1 MNASRRR
8 AVPRSA
14 ASNTALARELL
25 HVTMR
30 MMHSIATTMRRAPEG
45 SVPGQ
50 MATLLKLSMAPVTMS
65 ELARYRGISVPTVS
79 KSIDVL
85 EQRGWVERWVDPAD
99 RRHTLV
105 RLTADGRRV
114 MAAMQAQSE
123 RHVASLLTPL
133 TAGQRTRLVE
143 ALGTLKDVLPA
154 AP

>member
-1 MNASRRR
+1 MNAQRHR
-8 AVPRSA
+8 AVPGSA

-25 HVTMR
+25 HLTMR

-50 MATLLKLSMAPVTMS
+50 MATLLKLSLAPATMS

-105 RLTADGRRV
+105 RLTRDGRRV
-114 MAAMQAQSE
+114 TAAMRKQSE

-133 TAGQRTRLVE
+133 TTAQRTQLVE
-143 ALGTLKDVLPA
+143 ALDALKNILPA
-154 AP
+154 AS